1 MPLWERRLNKRQS
14 TSAMPSA
21 ALYTAP
27 MSPEADLLTPLQR
40 YWGYS
45 SFRPLQQQIV
55 QSLIAGHDTCVV
67 MPTGG
72 GKSLCYQ
79 LPALVLGR
87 TAVVI
92 SPLIALMQDQAA
104 QLAQMGI
111 AAAVLN
117 SSISGEEQSRIMRQA
132 RDGSFRL
139 LYLSPERLQRADT
152 ITWLQQVPVSF
163 FAIDEAHCISE
174 WGHEFRPEYRQ
185 LSRLRGVFPNSPI
198 AAFTASATRPVRHD
212 ILTQL
217 ALRDPDKYIASF
229 HRPNLRYLVR
239 ECNAVQHR
247 NLLLA
252 ALHQHADGNVI
263 VYSPTINQVEETVDF
278 LGEQGIAAVPY
289 HAKMSTEDRRRNQE
303 RWMSDEVR
311 VLVGTIA
318 FGLGINKATV
328 RAVIHLSLPK
338 SVEQFYQEAGG
349 AGRDGQPADCIL
361 LWQKRD
367 AGLLGFFANQVL
379 DAAERERAWQRYYK
393 IRDFAELDKCRH
405 RQICLHF
412 GETPKWSSCNA
423 CDVCGEMPDW
433 LSLVTAPKKGRKAVR
448 SLAAQARAQ
457 ERSSAAG
464 NDPDLRE
471 HLPEWRRLRAKEQ
484 GLPAYTVLHDT
495 TLDEICRIRPSSI
508 AQLRTITGIGE
519 RKAESIGTLI
529 LRALEEYRTGARAAQ
544 LQASTPPMQET
555 LELLKSGKSFEEIGV
570 IRGRQISTVMSTVA
584 ALVETGELDFSP
596 AWLSPEKVS
605 VIEAACTRLQTDG
618 YQRLR
623 PLKEILPPDI
633 TYSEI
638 RLVVARLRRQSSQN
652 SPQPTT

>member
-1 MPLWERRLNKRQS
+1 MP
-14 TSAMPSA
+14 
-21 ALYTAP
+21 
-27 MSPEADLLTPLQR
+27 PEAPPRDTRQLILRAAQDVIEELGYRHATTRAIAERAGCAEGSIYR
-40 YWGYS
+40 Y
-45 SFRPLQQQIV
+45 FDDKR
-55 QSLIAGHDTCVV
+55 
-67 MPTGG
+67 
-72 GKSLCYQ
+72 SLC
-79 LPALVLGR
+79 
-87 TAVVI
+87 
-92 SPLIALMQDQAA
+92 
-104 QLAQMGI
+104 
-111 AAAVLN
+111 
-117 SSISGEEQSRIMRQA
+117 
-132 RDGSFRL
+132 
-139 LYLSPERLQRADT
+139 
-152 ITWLQQVPVSF
+152 
-163 FAIDEAHCISE
+163 
-174 WGHEFRPEYRQ
+174 
-185 LSRLRGVFPNSPI
+185 
-198 AAFTASATRPVRHD
+198 
-212 ILTQL
+212 
-217 ALRDPDKYIASF
+217 
-229 HRPNLRYLVR
+229 
-239 ECNAVQHR
+239 
-247 NLLLA
+247 
-252 ALHQHADGNVI
+252 
-263 VYSPTINQVEETVDF
+263 
-278 LGEQGIAAVPY
+278 
-289 HAKMSTEDRRRNQE
+289 TE
-303 RWMSDEVR
+303 
-311 VLVGTIA
+311 LVGTRYSGFIQMMSTLPERA
-318 FGLGINKATV
+318 GTSTV
-328 RAVIHLSLPK
+328 RRNLD
-338 SVEQFYQEAGG
+338 
-349 AGRDGQPADCIL
+349 RDAREK
-361 LWQKRD
+361 WQKRD

-433 LSLVTAPKKGRKAVR
+433 LSVAATPKAVRKAVR
-448 SLAAQARAQ
+448 SSPAPVRAN
-457 ERSSAAG
+457 EATSAADR
-464 NDPDLRE
+464 DPELRE
-471 HLPEWRRLRAKEQ
+471 YLREWRRMMAKEQ

-519 RKAESIGTLI
+519 RKAESIGLLI

-555 LELLKSGKSFEEIGV
+555 LELLKSGKSFEEICV